1 MVASSFFSVAYPL
14 FEVLRRLA
22 FNIGLVLEERD
33 GAALV
38 PVPDVAGFADA
49 AATTVSLCFSVALI
63 ADAID
68 VNVDLADV
76 TDDDDS
82 DLFGNFPAAAAED
95 SDFFISAVL
104 DVDPAAPCLTA
115 ADEVTAVAVAD
126 VIDRG
131 INLFGFFAGAA
142 ADEDGAFLDA
152 DSSAAPRF
160 TAFDVEAA
168 AAVADALVAV
178 TPPVF
183 LLAAFD
189 ADSEDAWSVLSED
202 GRFILACCH
211 RFRSFMCLS

>member
-1 MVASSFFSVAYPL
+1 MVAVSLFSMAYPL
-14 FEVLRRLA
+14 FEELRRLA
-22 FNIGLVLEERD
+22 FNIGFVFEERD
-33 GAALV
+33 GVALV

-49 AATTVSLCFSVALI
+49 AAATTVFLCFSVSLI
-63 ADAID
+63 AVAID
-68 VNVDLADV
+68 VNVDLADDV
-76 TDDDDS
+76 TDDDI
-82 DLFGNFPAAAAED
+82 DLFGNFPG
-95 SDFFISAVL
+95 AVL
-104 DVDPAAPCLTA
+104 DADPADACLTA
-115 ADEVTAVAVAD
+115 ADEVTAVAVA
-126 VIDRG
+126 VVVDRG

-160 TAFDVEAA
+160 TDFDVEAA

-189 ADSEDAWSVLSED
+189 ADSEDACWSVLLEA
-202 GRFILACCH
+202 GRFILACCQ